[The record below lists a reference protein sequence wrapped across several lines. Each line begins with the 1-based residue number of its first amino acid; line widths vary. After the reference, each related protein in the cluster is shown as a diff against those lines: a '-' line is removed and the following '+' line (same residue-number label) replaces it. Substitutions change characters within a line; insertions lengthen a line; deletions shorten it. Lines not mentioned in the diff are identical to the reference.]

1 MATCKWEIILYRGG
15 WATNTNYTCSTY
27 YSSKKLKT
35 IKSVIRFLIKK
46 RQNCDYY
53 QECLLL
59 FCVFHEKEEGDKL
72 EKGRRWKKYIY
83 IYIIFYLI
91 FFLVITSHFTYIFSS
106 HWAEEIINTI
116 ASLVLWIKKLNWN
129 NRSMCES
136 DPKLEGLLHFVI
148 VYSHKTWLKHLTI
161 FFVLF

>member
-1 MATCKWEIILYRGG
+1 MIFANQNLCKDFNIHLMKRDIGNSYRLHWICFLTLWNPSSWLLESHVLNVWGG
-15 WATNTNYTCSTY
+15 EATN
-27 YSSKKLKT
+27 
-35 IKSVIRFLIKK
+35 
-46 RQNCDYY
+46 QNCDYY

-59 FCVFHEKEEGDKL
+59 FCVFHEREEGDKL

-106 HWAEEIINTI
+106 HWAEEIINMIT
-116 ASLVLWIKKLNWN
+116 SLVLWIKKLNWN

-136 DPKLEGLLHFVI
+136 DPK
-148 VYSHKTWLKHLTI
+148 
-161 FFVLF
+161 